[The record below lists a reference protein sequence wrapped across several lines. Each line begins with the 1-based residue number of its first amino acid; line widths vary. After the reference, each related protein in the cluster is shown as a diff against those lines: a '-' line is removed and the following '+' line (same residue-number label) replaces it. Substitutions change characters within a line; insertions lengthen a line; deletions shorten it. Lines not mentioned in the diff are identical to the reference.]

1 MVRLIQRPKNSEE
14 ILFSFDIEGSHLYIP
29 IPQTSIPQTT
39 ACESSIPSLAAES
52 TYDYCLPN
60 WMPAKSIIN
69 GTFEYIC
76 TADKLRVT
84 PTVFNARI
92 YRVDDYRPDP
102 RENLL
107 TIKET
112 RRVFFGMKV
121 QFKEVLINSNCDKQY
136 FVFPDKENDICNLHT
151 DSLIWLHTRAGY
163 TAVGPADI
171 SFATPISKNHL
182 LIIDL
187 NTGNFNYGTEEENT
201 AMRAEAEA
209 DLFEFIKSIR
219 IDFSPEIQ
227 AQIDEARA
235 TESA

>member
-1 MVRLIQRPKNSEE
+1 MVRLIQRPENSEDV
-14 ILFSFDIEGSHLYIP
+14 LFSFDINGSHLYIP
-29 IPQTSIPQTT
+29 IPQTSLAQTT
-39 ACESSIPSLAAES
+39 ACESSVPSLTAES

-60 WMPAKSIIN
+60 WMPAKSVIN
-69 GTFEYIC
+69 STFEYIC
-76 TADKLRVT
+76 TSDKLRVT
-84 PTVFNARI
+84 PTIFNARI

-102 RENLL
+102 RGNLL
-107 TIKET
+107 TIEET
-112 RRVFFGMKV
+112 RRVFFGMKE
-121 QFKEVLINSNCDKQY
+121 QLKEILINSNCDIQY
-136 FVFPDKENDICNLHT
+136 FVFPDEENDISSLDT

-163 TAVGPADI
+163 TAVCPADI

-187 NTGNFNYGTEEENT
+187 NTGNFNYGTEEENA

-209 DLFEFIKSIR
+209 DLFDFIKSIR

-235 TESA
+235 TENA